1 MSGSTSVVLA
11 SLLGDSHSCSVS
23 KAVELRGAS
32 PFPLDVLFTDFHSLS
47 GFCFVVGNSSRG
59 LPEPVFVSLD
69 QRLRLD
75 HQGADFRGDFTAVAW
90 IADDSES
97 FKATWLDSV

>member
-1 MSGSTSVVLA
+1 M
-11 SLLGDSHSCSVS
+11 
-23 KAVELRGAS
+23 
-32 PFPLDVLFTDFHSLS
+32 
-47 GFCFVVGNSSRG
+47 VGNSSPG

-75 HQGADFRGDFTAVAW
+75 HQGAEVFDFGGDFTAVAW

-97 FKATWLDSV
+97 FKATWLDSI

>member
-1 MSGSTSVVLA
+1 VVSA
-11 SLLGDSHSCSVS
+11 SLLDESHSCSVP

-32 PFPLDVLFTDFHSLS
+32 PFPLDILFTDFHSLS
-47 GFCFVVGNSSRG
+47 GFCFMVGNSSRG

-75 HQGADFRGDFTAVAW
+75 HQGAEVSDFRGDFTAVAW

-97 FKATWLDSV
+97 FKATWLDSI